1 MASRGG
7 PLPSP
12 ASHFTRS
19 HQQGSLLM
27 ASAPKPSK
35 RFSEYVPKILACGH
49 WEATGKIVGNH
60 LAEIRS
66 TTGAESIFYG
76 LHDGGNDLNSA
87 RNFATKAQRVCGC
100 KFIEPRRRNAGRS
113 TRTTQAAINGRA
125 TTDDRND
132 QVRAARRQALVNR
145 ARALKVA
152 WEFASL
158 PETRNE
164 LVKVLNGI
172 AKMDA
177 VAEGRPWTFERSGA
191 YGGGRGD
198 IAGGRS

>member
-1 MASRGG
+1 
-7 PLPSP
+7 
-12 ASHFTRS
+12 
-19 HQQGSLLM
+19 M

-49 WEATGKIVGNH
+49 WEATGRLVGNH

-66 TTGAESIFYG
+66 TIGAESIFYA

-87 RNFATKAQRVCGC
+87 RNFATKAQRLCGC
-100 KFIEPRRRNAGRS
+100 KFIEHRRRNAGRS
-113 TRTTQAAINGRA
+113 TRPVTGAPVNGRA
-125 TTDDRND
+125 SEDDLRD
-132 QVRAARRQALVNR
+132 RVRDARRQTLVNR
-145 ARALKVA
+145 AQALKVA

-164 LVKVLNGI
+164 LVKVLNDI

-177 VAEGRPWTFERSGA
+177 RDAGRSWSFERSGA
-191 YGGGRGD
+191 FRGGSRNDPTAD
-198 IAGGRS
+198 IAIGNVAWARGER